1 MTGAV
6 EEDCPVCDASDG
18 ARERFA
24 VAKVAE
30 HIMEKARHDT
40 THQAWIDE
48 HTENG
53 SPSEIREALADH
65 GRPRN

>member
-1 MTGAV
+1 MTEAV
-6 EEDCPVCDASDG
+6 EEDCPVCTASEG

-30 HIMEKARHDT
+30 HIREKARRDGD
-40 THQAWIDE
+40 HQAWIDE

-53 SPSEIREALADH
+53 TLAEIREALADH